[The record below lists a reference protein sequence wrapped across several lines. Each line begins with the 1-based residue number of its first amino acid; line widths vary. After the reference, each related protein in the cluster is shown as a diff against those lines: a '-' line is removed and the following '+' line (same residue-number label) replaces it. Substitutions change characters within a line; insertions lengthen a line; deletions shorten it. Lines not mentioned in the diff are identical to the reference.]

1 MKKSLD
7 TLTKKEATMSSNE
20 TIKTIESTSGAG
32 FSDWQRLARE
42 TGNVALWSALRKF
55 DSEPT
60 SVEKNA
66 HHTIHDKLSAL
77 ELPTERCFFATL
89 GDFLNNPESYFES
102 IEGSGDYY
110 FASIKPGTH
119 LAHAESKEQIVE
131 FMQQYRET
139 ATETELQR
147 EIFVSHNGEAVMSG
161 HITIHDD
168 GEPNSMYSEFTIGN
182 FNAFHRGFHT
192 PEISVS
198 RSDDRRQKWE
208 FRDILA
214 PGDTAWQTDEAFECF
229 SGVTLSRPEMAR
241 RIYDALSHIPQDG
254 DYFMPGYYEVLLER
268 TEDNRTRPTFIEAV
282 VEGL

>member
-1 MKKSLD
+1 MIN
-7 TLTKKEATMSSNE
+7 NE

-32 FSDWQRLARE
+32 FSDWQRLAHE
-42 TGNVALWSALRKF
+42 TSNTALWLALQKF

-66 HHTIHDKLSAL
+66 HHTIHDKLLAL
-77 ELPTERCFFATL
+77 ELPTQRCFFATL
-89 GDFLNNPESYFES
+89 GDFLHNPESYFES
-102 IEGSGDYY
+102 IEGKGDYY

-119 LAHAESKEQIVE
+119 LAHAESKEQVIE
-131 FMQQYRET
+131 FMQQYRE
-139 ATETELQR
+139 ATPEAELQR
-147 EIFVSHNGEAVMSG
+147 EIFISHNGDAVMSG

-198 RSDDRRQKWE
+198 RSDNRRQKWE
-208 FRDILA
+208 FRDILD
-214 PGDTAWQTDEAFECF
+214 PGNTAWQTDEVFECF
-229 SGVTLSRPEMAR
+229 GKVTLSRLEMAQ
-241 RIYDALSHIPQDG
+241 RIYDALSHIPHDG

-268 TEDNRTRPTFIEAV
+268 TEGNRTRPTFIEAI
-282 VEGL
+282 VEELQ